1 MLDEQPLAEYRAGDA
16 QDLDIDGISLYA
28 LVEAVDGQ
36 RTAYVVAD
44 RNERPHGLVEAR
56 EQLDEAF
63 DEVLLF
69 TTDTHA
75 SVTENRFDPQTRPDQ
90 MRDLVETAAA
100 DISDAAAGL
109 TAERT
114 EVELMREDY
123 QRLMFS
129 LNILA
134 RVYIVS
140 VVGLH
145 LLLGVGL
152 VLA

>member
-1 MLDEQPLAEYRAGDA
+1 
-16 QDLDIDGISLYA
+16 
-28 LVEAVDGQ
+28 
-36 RTAYVVAD
+36 
-44 RNERPHGLVEAR
+44 
-56 EQLDEAF
+56 
-63 DEVLLF
+63 
-69 TTDTHA
+69 
-75 SVTENRFDPQTRPDQ
+75 